1 MTEETPEPESEKPR
15 DLLPDG
21 CKDLIDA
28 LRLQQQHQQSEET
41 ELPEPDVPTPTAD
54 TSQALPTSVA
64 LPDPV
69 IVRDLAS
76 ALHLKPF
83 QVVGSLMQLNVF
95 ALLDTS
101 LDFGTASTLCSHYGV
116 AATKVASSETY

>member
-1 MTEETPEPESEKPR
+1 MDEDTPQPEPEKPR
-15 DLLPDG
+15 FLLPDG

-28 LRLQQQHQQSEET
+28 LRLQQQSAEAELSEVDIST
-41 ELPEPDVPTPTAD
+41 RADATPQPLPA
-54 TSQALPTSVA
+54 SVA

-83 QVVGSLMQLNVF
+83 QVVGSLMQFNVF
-95 ALLDTS
+95 ASLNTA
-101 LDFGTASTLCSHYGV
+101 LDFNTASTLCSHYGV
-116 AATKVASSETY
+116 AATKVA